1 MNRRLFAG
9 ARAVLFAALVAVS
22 LPGIAADPADAEAAN
37 LFLSDHGTRVV
48 AFSSEYGSGWEAA
61 NLTPSRADLQ
71 PENAIVRPL
80 VWSSAPDAPFPHWLL
95 FDFGQRR
102 WITHLVFDNFLADEA
117 DHPGISAK
125 DIEVWVGDD
134 AAAMTRAASFTLAR
148 NQADQAVRIEP
159 VQTRLVKL
167 VVASNHG
174 HPWYTELGASRAFD
188 DGSRPGGL
196 AQALDA
202 EGSVELYG
210 LYFDFGSARL
220 REESGPVLDEITR
233 YAQSHPG
240 VALALEGH
248 TDAVGDD
255 DANLALSR
263 DRAEAVR
270 QALVARGVAAGSLHS
285 AGFGETRPV
294 AGNDTSQG
302 RASNRRVTLRLA
314 REAGN
319 SNP

>member
-1 MNRRLFAG
+1 MSRCFFAG
-9 ARAVLFAALVAVS
+9 ARAALFAALVAVS
-22 LPGIAADPADAEAAN
+22 LPGIAADPAEAEAAN

-61 NLTPSRADLQ
+61 NLTPSHADLQ

-134 AAAMTRAASFTLAR
+134 AAAMTRVASFTLVR

-167 VVASNHG
+167 VVASNYG

-220 REESGPVLDEITR
+220 REESTPVLDEITR
-233 YAQSHPG
+233 YALSHPG
-240 VALALEGH
+240 VTLVLEGH
-248 TDAVGDD
+248 TDAIGDD
-255 DANLALSR
+255 EANLALSR

-270 QALVARGVAAGSLHS
+270 QALVARGVAAGSLRS
-285 AGFGETRPV
+285 DGFGETRPV
-294 AGNDTSQG
+294 AGNETIQG
-302 RASNRRVTLRLA
+302 RATNRRVTLRVTA
-314 REAGN
+314 A
-319 SNP
+319 S